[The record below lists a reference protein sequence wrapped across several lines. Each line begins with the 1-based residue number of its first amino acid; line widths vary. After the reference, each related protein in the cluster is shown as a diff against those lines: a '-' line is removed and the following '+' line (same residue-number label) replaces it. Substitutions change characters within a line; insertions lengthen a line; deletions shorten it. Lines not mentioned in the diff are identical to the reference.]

1 MTALCRFEYK
11 ARPLSQGFVGACFVD
26 GTRPVSAAPSS
37 ADDLCP
43 PTPPVVCKDC
53 VIDCGKLPALTSARF
68 CSSDESFLGAGA
80 RPLGAFQTLTPLK
93 IRAGGQR
100 NCPHV
105 LPAYLTAASSFAR
118 PPGRSGR
125 FAPIGT
131 RSFRARNDIS
141 NKRPNV
147 RRGNHDDLNLNDS
160 NDLE

>member
-1 MTALCRFEYK
+1 VTALCRFEYK

-53 VIDCGKLPALTSARF
+53 VIDCGKR
-68 CSSDESFLGAGA
+68 C
-80 RPLGAFQTLTPLK
+80 QTLAPLK

-100 NCPHV
+100 NCPRV

-118 PPGRSGR
+118 PPGKRPGHSGR